1 MSQKTLNLFRNTRAL
16 VSKCGIIRYFY
27 AMYSSLKKY
36 LREALE
42 GDLPGFKAHLK
53 LLPPGRHLKVLETE
67 VSFVKQSGVLI
78 ILFPYDGQI
87 YTCLTRRP
95 VTMKHHP
102 GQISFPGGK
111 VEAEDFSPEMTALRE
126 ANEEVGVDS
135 SKVEVLGRLSN
146 LYVEVSKFSIHPYLA
161 WASQKPDFIVNF
173 DEVEEI
179 ILFPMSEFVSNEVIA
194 EAEVQTVTGRL
205 TVKYYPYKNNL
216 IWGATAMI
224 LSELIEILKVYKRIT
239 TDSLLQY

>member
-1 MSQKTLNLFRNTRAL
+1 MLFR
-16 VSKCGIIRYFY
+16 S
-27 AMYSSLKKY
+27 
-36 LREALE
+36 
-42 GDLPGFKAHLK
+42 
-53 LLPPGRHLKVLETE
+53 
-67 VSFVKQSGVLI
+67 
-78 ILFPYDGQI
+78 
-87 YTCLTRRP
+87 
-95 VTMKHHP
+95 
-102 GQISFPGGK
+102 
-111 VEAEDFSPEMTALRE
+111 
-126 ANEEVGVDS
+126 
-135 SKVEVLGRLSN
+135 
-146 LYVEVSKFSIHPYLA
+146 PYLA